1 MRRRGVGGL
10 AVTALSVCALLAFPV
25 ASSAFSSEQTAELQQ
40 LLQLDQQ
47 QTGYPGEMLGVWQR
61 GNGGFVGSAGV
72 SNLLTGAPVSRRDHY
87 RIGSVTKTFT
97 ATLVLRL
104 AQQGKLRLSDHIDR
118 FVHGIPGGHR
128 VTIKRLLNQTSG
140 FPDLANRFSG
150 KILNDPH
157 DQWRVRRLVVVSLRT
172 QPRVC
177 APGSCWHYSN
187 VNYLTLGM
195 IAARAGGE
203 RVAKQLRAQIFDRL
217 GLSQTD
223 LAASRPTPAPV
234 AHGYQ
239 FNTAGIPADTSRWNF
254 SWAWTAGGMTSTL
267 GDLRRYC
274 PALATGRKLLGRRMQ
289 RKRLDFVDVSDQTA
303 TAGAGYGLGIFALP
317 TQAGVFLGHNGEVP
331 GYDTLCLYSPQSR
344 TTIVAFGTTSV
355 ELDPVSPDRIPVS
368 MLFTLAPAIAQVIA
382 GG

>member
-1 MRRRGVGGL
+1 LV
-10 AVTALSVCALLAFPV
+10 VTALLTCALVAPAGSPAFTPQQ
-25 ASSAFSSEQTAELQQ
+25 AADLQQ

-47 QTGYPGEMLGVWQR
+47 QTGYPGEILGVWQQ
-61 GNGGFVGSAGV
+61 GNGGFVGTAGV
-72 SNLLTGAPVSRRDHY
+72 SSLSTGAPISPRDHF

-97 ATLVLRL
+97 ATLILRL
-104 AQQGKLRLSDHIDR
+104 AQQGELRLSDHIDR
-118 FVHGIPGGHR
+118 FLRGIPGGHR

-150 KILNDPH
+150 KILNHPH
-157 DQWRVRRLVVVSLRT
+157 DHWRVRRLVVVSLRS

-177 APGSCWHYSN
+177 PPGSCWHYSN

-195 IAARAGGE
+195 IAAKAGGE
-203 RVAKQLRAQIFDRL
+203 RVAKQLRTQIFDRL
-217 GLSQTD
+217 DLAQTD
-223 LAASRPTPAPV
+223 LAPSRPTPAPV

-239 FNTAGIPADTSRWNF
+239 FNAAGEPADTSRWNF

-267 GDLRRYC
+267 RDLRRYC
-274 PALATGRKLLGRRMQ
+274 PALATGRRLLGRRLQ
-289 RKRLDFVDVSDQTA
+289 RKRLDFVDVSQQTA
-303 TAGAGYGLGIFALP
+303 TPGAGYGLGIFALP

-368 MLFTLAPAIAQVIA
+368 MLFTLAPAVAQVMA